1 MYGAFIASVRRS
13 RGLTQ
18 AQLAEVSGVQQ
29 SNISAIEQDR
39 RQPSAATLHRLVHAC
54 GFELLASAGEL
65 VVACPPPVDDDL
77 LVDLLVRG
85 ELDDE
90 PLVTHRS
97 PNETRVEVLT
107 AVLEAS
113 EAAVRAR

>member
-1 MYGAFIASVRRS
+1 MLSCMYGAFIASVRRS

-54 GFELLASAGEL
+54 GFELLASAGEQSDTPTSKSIM
-65 VVACPPPVDDDL
+65 VAF
-77 LVDLLVRG
+77 RK
-85 ELDDE
+85 
-90 PLVTHRS
+90 R
-97 PNETRVEVLT
+97 
-107 AVLEAS
+107 
-113 EAAVRAR
+113 EAA